1 MSQVKQQLS
10 IKEQLL
16 ILVENTLDK
25 QNEKGMSKYNI
36 TLDECPSENYNWS
49 EMIIEELIDALQY
62 SVKENNKQRVELDE
76 TKAENLRLR
85 QTMDHMYSTV
95 GE

>member
-1 MSQVKQQLS
+1 MSQVQQKLT

-16 ILVENTLDK
+16 IMVENTLDK

-36 TLDECPSENYNWS
+36 TLDECGENNWNWS

-62 SVKENNKQRVELDE
+62 SIKENN
-76 TKAENLRLR
+76 RLR
-85 QTMDHMYSTV
+85 ATLQDWSSL
-95 GE
+95 

>member
-1 MSQVKQQLS
+1 MSQVQQKLT
-10 IKEQLL
+10 IKEQLM
-16 ILVENTLDK
+16 ILVEQTLDA

-36 TLDECPSENYNWS
+36 TLDECGESEWNWS

-62 SVKENNKQRVELDE
+62 SIKENGKLKNEMNEVRE
-76 TKAENLRLR
+76 ENLRLR
-85 QTMDHMYSTV
+85 QTMDHIYSTV